1 MIFHNP
7 WVLAALLVLIPLAYL
22 YYKRMTRAGVRF
34 SSTAVIKT
42 MPGTFRMKAGRF
54 LFMFRVLSLALFIIA
69 LARPQ
74 SPIQETEITVEGI
87 DIVLALD
94 VSTSMLAEDFELNGV
109 RMNRL
114 DVVKTVVKDFIRKRH
129 SDRIGIVVFGSRAY
143 TAAPL
148 TLDYPW
154 LLENLERV
162 HIAMVEDGTAI
173 GSGIMASLNRIKD
186 TKAKSKIIIL
196 LTDGRNNAGRISP
209 LMAAQAARALKV
221 KIYTI
226 GAGTKGLAPYP
237 VKDGFG
243 NTVYRPVKIDI
254 DEDTLKK
261 IAERTGGRYFR
272 ATDSKSL
279 KEIYD
284 EINKLEKTEIKEK
297 GYMEYK
303 ELFYFFLIPGLI
315 ILLLEIFL
323 SNTVFRTVP

>member
-1 MIFHNP
+1 
-7 WVLAALLVLIPLAYL
+7 
-22 YYKRMTRAGVRF
+22 
-34 SSTAVIKT
+34 
-42 MPGTFRMKAGRF
+42 
-54 LFMFRVLSLALFIIA
+54 
-69 LARPQ
+69 
-74 SPIQETEITVEGI
+74 
-87 DIVLALD
+87 
-94 VSTSMLAEDFELNGV
+94 
-109 RMNRL
+109 
-114 DVVKTVVKDFIRKRH
+114 
-129 SDRIGIVVFGSRAY
+129 VVFGSRAY

-297 GYMEYK
+297 GYRNIK